1 MYNWSTDTK
10 KLRRHNKKYII
21 WKLENLINFGLN
33 NSKINAAELKENLPN
48 LDIDDKKRNFLNF
61 LLK

>member
-1 MYNWSTDTK
+1 MYNWSTDIK
-10 KLRRHNKKYII
+10 KLRRHSKNYTV

-33 NSKINAAELKENLPN
+33 NSKINTSELKENLPN